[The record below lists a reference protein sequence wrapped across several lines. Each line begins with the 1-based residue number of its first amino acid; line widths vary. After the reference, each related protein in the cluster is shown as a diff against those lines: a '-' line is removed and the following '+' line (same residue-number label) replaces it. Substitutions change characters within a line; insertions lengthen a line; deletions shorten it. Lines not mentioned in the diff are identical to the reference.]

1 MKDKLIENK
10 KLILLIVIQLLIVFT
25 VIKIFQL
32 VVDRKV
38 AAMIAA
44 SLFLSFPL
52 WVFIS
57 DLRFKRYVYWGHF
70 QFFFLFALPIF
81 LSRIMYWDQDFNNI
95 RAFGVIPAS
104 LIHKYS
110 NYSFILMMVL
120 TLIQLALDLFLTRKK
135 SLNK

>member
-1 MKDKLIENK
+1 
-10 KLILLIVIQLLIVFT
+10 VIQLLIVFT

-32 VVDRKV
+32 VEDRKV

-57 DLRFKRYVYWGHF
+57 ELRFKRYVYWGHF

-81 LSRIMYWDQDFNNI
+81 LSRIMYWDQDFQNI

-110 NYSFILMMVL
+110 NYSYILMMGL
-120 TLIQLALDLFLTRKK
+120 TAFQFILELFLVRKK
-135 SLNK
+135 PFNQ